1 MVKCIVVKVVL
12 GLMFVM
18 SSTVLFSQDSKVKY
32 PDISGIWKI
41 ANSPNTLCSI
51 FQKDDMVF
59 LSVDI
64 HNKFVSYHFGKFVS
78 EKQIQLESS
87 QYFYSGCVS
96 KSKNVFT
103 LLTDKKIKNDVEVID
118 NNCNN
123 NLGWKGSNILEFVKR
138 IK

>member
-1 MVKCIVVKVVL
+1 MFKSIVGKVVL

-18 SSTVLFSQDSKVKY
+18 SSTILLSQDSKVKY

-41 ANSPNTLCSI
+41 TNSPNTYCSI
-51 FQKDDMVF
+51 FQKDDMVY

-64 HNKFVSYHFGKFVS
+64 HNKFVGYHFGKFVS
-78 EKQIQLESS
+78 DKEIHLESS
-87 QYFYSGCVS
+87 QYFYGGCIS
-96 KSKNVFT
+96 KSRNVFT
-103 LLTDKKIKNDVEVID
+103 LLNDKKIKNDVEIID

-123 NLGWKGSNILEFVKR
+123 TLGWKGSNILEFVKR